1 MNQIGYLIKQIETLE
16 EYAEVEELWNS
27 KNKLMRE
34 EGVSLVKHLPLFKV
48 VGAFLNNELV
58 ATLKYH
64 YWDNFP
70 YYSIGALY
78 TKSGLVNL
86 YDFSN
91 PNNPIPYIADFIL
104 DKLESEGYYTWYYV
118 RTLGKAYA
126 RIQQN
131 NHDLLSCTKLG
142 HRYRRDIEEV
152 ILPNEI
158 SKFKIHNN
166 LILNKQWTRPMV
178 VVRCSLDNQ
187 YRPNGDIFNNEFNF
201 LKNAKE
207 ITTTH

>member
-1 MNQIGYLIKQIETLE
+1 MNTPGYVIKQVETVE
-16 EYAEVEELWNS
+16 DRAEVEQLWNS

-34 EGVSLVKHLPLFKV
+34 EGASMVEHLPLFEV
-48 VGAFLNNELV
+48 VGAYLNGELV

-64 YWDNFP
+64 YWNNFP

-91 PNNPIPYIADFIL
+91 STNPIPYITDFIL
-104 DKLESEGYYTWYYV
+104 KKLESEGYYTWYYV

-131 NHDLLSCTKLG
+131 NHDLLSCTTLG

-152 ILPNEI
+152 ILPNQT

-166 LILNKQWTRPMV
+166 LMLNKTWSRPMV
-178 VVRCSLDNQ
+178 IVRCSLENQ
-187 YRPNGDIFNNEFNF
+187 YRPNGDIFNNEFDF

-207 ITTTH
+207 NTTSY

>member
-1 MNQIGYLIKQIETLE
+1 MNTPGYLIKQIETPE
-16 EYAEVEELWNS
+16 DYAEVEELWSS

-34 EGVSLVKHLPLFKV
+34 EGASMVKYLPLFKV
-48 VGAFLNNELV
+48 VGAYLNGELV

-64 YWDNFP
+64 YWNNFP

-91 PNNPIPYIADFIL
+91 TTNPIPYITDFIL
-104 DKLESEGYYTWYYV
+104 KKLESEGYYTWYYV

-131 NHDLLSCTKLG
+131 NHDLLSCTTLG
-142 HRYRRDIEEV
+142 YRYRRDIEEV
-152 ILPNEI
+152 ILPNQT

-166 LILNKQWTRPMV
+166 LMLNKTWSRPMV

-187 YRPNGDIFNNEFNF
+187 YRPNGDIFDKEFDF

-207 ITTTH
+207 NTTSY